1 MSLPWPLK
9 RMIAWALFNSSAETV
24 SMFSILEKLE
34 VIDSSITAVEIVD
47 DSDGE
52 EVGYTRFTT
61 LGWVI

>member
-1 MSLPWPLK
+1 
-9 RMIAWALFNSSAETV
+9 MIAWALYNSSAETV

-52 EVGYTRFTT
+52 EVGYTRFTP